1 MIKLNSPRSHLHHH
15 PFLSKTH
22 TTMNS
27 LILNRL
33 ITPADILAERLARAK
48 VLYSPCQ
55 DNDIKWRYCN
65 CFVCRAVW
73 DPTGEDDARIANAQR
88 EQPLKTP
95 PDQEDDSDHQPI
107 PSCLPPPRDSDK
119 TVTLTGSEL
128 NSAIRLL
135 TDFEKLLD
143 RCVEKMTTRLE
154 EQSRGSEY
162 LPVPPPELD
171 QLFCTKTRVM
181 NLIHDLSLK
190 PMC

>member
-1 MIKLNSPRSHLHHH
+1 
-15 PFLSKTH
+15 
-22 TTMNS
+22 MNS

-33 ITPADILAERLARAK
+33 ITPADILAERAARAK

-73 DPTGEDDARIANAQR
+73 DPTGEDDARTANAK
-88 EQPLKTP
+88 QPVTT
-95 PDQEDDSDHQPI
+95 ETETETEVSEPI
-107 PSCLPPPRDSDK
+107 IPNCLPPSKDSDK

-190 PMC
+190 PMT